1 MSTLNFSLSREDW
14 SLHRKGQQDQER
26 HQAKVREAIRRNLP
40 DVVSQENIIL
50 SDGARVVRVPI
61 RSLEE
66 FRLRFDDDKTTHAG
80 QGRGG
85 SRVGDRV
92 AVEPGR
98 GGAGAGEEPGGDVY
112 EAEITLDELADLIFA
127 DLDLPRL
134 RPRTQPQ
141 LGTAGEEFRELRRV
155 GVWGNL
161 DRRRTLLEN
170 LRRNART
177 GRRGVGDITREDL
190 RFKTWEES
198 PRQETAAAVLA
209 MMDTSGS
216 MGEFQKYIARS
227 FFFWLVRF
235 LRTRYRQVQIAFLAH
250 DATARE
256 VTEEDFFHRGESGGT
271 RCSSVYE
278 LASRVVEER
287 YPPAGYN
294 VYAFHFSDGD
304 NYPEDNPRCVER
316 LRELLERVEL
326 LGYGEIAAAPEG
338 SGLLKTL
345 AEVHDPRFVAVRIA
359 EKRDVY
365 RAIRAFLGPAAEV
378 GSR

>member
-40 DVVSQENIIL
+40 DVVSQESIIL

-66 FRLRFDDDKTTHAG
+66 FRLRFDEGKTTHTG

-98 GGAGAGEEPGGDVY
+98 GGAGPGDEPGGDVY
-112 EAEITLDELADLIFA
+112 EAEITVDELAELIFA
-127 DLDLPRL
+127 DLNLPRL

-141 LGTAGEEFRELRRV
+141 LGTTGEEFRELRRV

-170 LRRNART
+170 LRRNARA
-177 GRRGVGDITREDL
+177 GRRGVGDIAREDL

-278 LASRVVEER
+278 LARRVVEER

-345 AEVHDPRFVAVRIA
+345 AEVRDPRFVAVRIA

-378 GSR
+378 GSG